1 MTFGKKFGLIILIIF
16 ASLSFLFFRAMV
28 RFGEFTTLT
37 SRFDGKCESVAN
49 NVSGVEDI
57 QAFKFVTTEGEK
69 KLIAF
74 SAYDRNAAKK
84 NPNLRGALYISPIDN
99 IQAISDAT
107 NIIDGDNIIQ
117 SPKDFKPFGI
127 GVLNGPKPIIMAVN
141 NASGN
146 SSVEIYEID
155 ENGLLNHI
163 NSVKIDGAHR
173 LNDVVPLS
181 ASSFYV
187 TNESDY
193 ASNSFVNFVQNLLDN
208 DKTGSIFYYDG
219 KNAQKIPANISFANS
234 IALSNDGSKLY
245 LTGTISRNLQI
256 YSRNIAN
263 NQLNLIDNVFLG
275 TGVDNI
281 SIDDENRI
289 FIAAHP
295 KLFTI
300 QSRMWFG
307 GKDTPN
313 QMIVIEPNGDNK
325 GGNVDQVYID
335 KGENGFGATSIGI
348 KNNDKLIMG
357 SLYSKGIRFCQL
369 PQEWHQSKSHP
380 AQQLIDVDRDAKIK
394 KQRELDI
401 KKDISH

>member
-1 MTFGKKFGLIILIIF
+1 
-16 ASLSFLFFRAMV
+16 MV
-28 RFGEFTTLT
+28 RFGEFTTLI
-37 SRFDGKCESVAN
+37 SRFDGKCETLAN
-49 NVSGVEDI
+49 NISGAEDI
-57 QAFKFVTTEGEK
+57 QTFKFITSDGEK
-69 KLIAF
+69 KLIAISSF
-74 SAYDRNAAKK
+74 DRNAAKK
-84 NPNLRGALYISPIDN
+84 NPNIRGAIYISPVDN
-99 IQAISDAT
+99 IQAIDDAT
-107 NIIDGDNIIQ
+107 NIIDGDNINPI
-117 SPKDFKPFGI
+117 PKEFKPVGI
-127 GVLNGPKPIIMAVN
+127 GVLSGAKPIIMAVN
-141 NASGN
+141 NVSGN

-155 ENGLLNHI
+155 ETGILNHI
-163 NSVKIDGAHR
+163 NSVKIEGAHR

-181 ASSFYV
+181 ANSFYV
-187 TNESDY
+187 TNESDLK
-193 ASNSFVNFVQNLLDN
+193 ANSFENFIYNLFDV

-219 KNAQKIPANISFANS
+219 TKATKIPANISFANS
-234 IALSNDGSKLY
+234 IALSNDGSKIY

-295 KLFTI
+295 KLFTL
-300 QSRMWFG
+300 QTRMWFG

-313 QMIVIEPNGDNK
+313 QIIVVETNGNNK

-335 KGENGFGATSIGI
+335 KGENGFGATSIGV
-348 KNNDKLIMG
+348 KSSDKLIMG
-357 SLYSKGIRFCQL
+357 SIYSKGIRLCQL

-380 AQQLIDVDRDAKIK
+380 AQTLIDVERDAKIK

-401 KKDISH
+401 KSNH